1 MDTVKSQIAQILKKR
16 RKEANL
22 RAKDVLEALKSR
34 GIVISDKTLYGWE
47 NGYRQPD
54 ADTFLVLCEIYGI
67 DSFTEITSQI
77 PEVESENPHFSH
89 EAQQVA
95 LAYDR
100 SDKRIQKIVWTALED
115 FMETPVPAMAKR
127 RTERTAADDSPGMDT
142 WRIRDAYWRETLSQ
156 WLKKHP
162 DASISSGDVPEW
174 VEVNMMRAVYEEG
187 LPGWTKEEL
196 RERAGRLFEHPWAGQ
211 ANIVFPSEMNAE
223 AERRRRR
230 KSAGDFSESSG
241 DKTECSSCA
250 QCPLARRCSQ
260 RFSEKPFLGLRLGLQ
275 VVDGNGMKEPSAVLS
290 DDECPLYN
298 LLKRTAPKSASGEQ
312 ILLDENGKPL
322 LTAGDIDLRAVLS
335 MMNPA
340 FQSELAKALNP
351 SGDNGDDSEKA

>member
-1 MDTVKSQIAQILKKR
+1 MKNTIANILKER
-16 RKEANL
+16 RKEAHL
-22 RAKDVLEALKSR
+22 SVKDVLNALHKKN
-34 GIVISDKTLYGWE
+34 IDVSDKAVYSWE

-54 ADTFLVLCEIYGI
+54 ADTFLALCEIYGI
-67 DSFTEITSQI
+67 NSFAEITSRI
-77 PEVESENPHFSH
+77 SEFEEENPHFSH

-100 SDKRIQKIVWTALED
+100 SDKRTQKIVWTALED
-115 FMETPVPAMAKR
+115 FMETPVPAMAQR
-127 RTERTAADDSPGMDT
+127 RTERTAADDSPDTDT
-142 WRIRDAYWRETLSQ
+142 WHIRDTYWRETLSQ
-156 WLKKHP
+156 WLKEHP

-174 VEVNMMRAVYEEG
+174 VEFNVMRAVYEEG
-187 LPGWTKEEL
+187 LPGWTKEAL
-196 RERAGRLFEHPWAGQ
+196 RERAERLFEHPWAGQ

-230 KSAGDFSESSG
+230 KSARGFAESSG
-241 DKTECSSCA
+241 GKTECSSCA

-275 VVDGNGMKEPSAVLS
+275 VVNGDGKKESSAVLS

-298 LLKRTAPKSASGEQ
+298 LLKRTAPKNASGEQ

-322 LTAGDIDLRAVLS
+322 LPAGDIDLRAVLS

-351 SGDNGDDSEKA
+351 SGNDADDSEKA

>member
-1 MDTVKSQIAQILKKR
+1 MATERPRFTISLSDDLLEKVEAY
-16 RKEANL
+16 KEQNHFSVRSKA
-22 RAKDVLEALKSR
+22 VEALIAAGVDSLIEKGVIPNVHNPPSSR
-34 GIVISDKTLYGWE
+34 ESL
-47 NGYRQPD
+47 
-54 ADTFLVLCEIYGI
+54 EI
-67 DSFTEITSQI
+67 
-77 PEVESENPHFSH
+77 
-89 EAQQVA
+89 AA
-95 LAYDR
+95 AYDR
-100 SDKRIQKIVWTALED
+100 ADEKSRKMARLALED

-142 WRIRDAYWRETLSQ
+142 WHIRDAYWRETLSQ

-250 QCPLARRCSQ
+250 QCPLVSRCSQ
-260 RFSEKPFLGLRLGLQ
+260 RFSEKPFLGLRFGLQ

-298 LLKRTAPKSASGEQ
+298 LLKRTAPKSVSGEQ

-322 LTAGDIDLRAVLS
+322 LPAGDIDLRAVLS